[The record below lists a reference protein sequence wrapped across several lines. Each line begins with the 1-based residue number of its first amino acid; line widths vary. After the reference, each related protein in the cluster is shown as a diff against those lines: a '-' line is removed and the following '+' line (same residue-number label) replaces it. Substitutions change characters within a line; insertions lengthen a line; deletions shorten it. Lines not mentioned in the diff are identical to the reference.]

1 MGERRSIVI
10 AGAGIGGLTA
20 ALALAEAGFRVTI
33 AERNGELS
41 EAGAGIQISPNA
53 GRVLAALGLD
63 AAIAAA
69 AVEPV
74 AIDVR
79 SAADGRLIASVPT
92 AAFRDRYGFPYRSIH
107 RGDLQKILADAVRAH
122 PAIALRLGATVGE
135 FAQHAGS
142 WLARVEHDGTRDVV
156 AADAVIG
163 ADGIWSEMRSRIPDH
178 ATPRPSGRTAWRG
191 MVALDNAP
199 PHLPRDRV
207 GLWLGR
213 DAHLV
218 HYPVSTGAA
227 INIVAIVEEPWDKQG
242 WSTPGDKRVLL
253 SRFARWAEEA
263 QAIIRAPFGWQK
275 WTLATLYPT
284 GPWTHGPIALLGD
297 AAHAML
303 PFIAQGAAMAIEDG
317 AVLARSL
324 ARAKS
329 PEAGLAAYEA
339 ARKPRVSE
347 VAEAARSTGET
358 YHWSAPLSIA
368 RDLAL
373 RALGPRLILGKNDWI
388 YRWRG

>member
-1 MGERRSIVI
+1 MGERRGIVI

-20 ALALAEAGFRVTI
+20 ALALAQAGFRVTI
-33 AERNGELS
+33 AERNTELS
-41 EAGAGIQISPNA
+41 EVGAGIQLSPNA

-69 AVEPV
+69 AVEPA

-79 SAADGRLIASVPT
+79 SAADGRLITSLPT
-92 AAFRDRYGFPYRSIH
+92 ARFRERYGFPYRSIH
-107 RGDLQKILADAVRAH
+107 RGDLQRVLAEAVGAN
-122 PAIALRLGATVGE
+122 PAITLRLGATVGE

-142 WLARVEHDGTRDVV
+142 WLVRVEHGGAREVV
-156 AADAVIG
+156 GAAAIIG

-178 ATPRPSGRTAWRG
+178 ATPRASGRTAWRG

-218 HYPVSTGAA
+218 HYPVSAGSA
-227 INIVAIVEEPWDKQG
+227 INIVAIVEEPWDRQG
-242 WSTPGDKRVLL
+242 WSAPGDKRVLL
-253 SRFARWAEEA
+253 ARFARWCEAA
-263 QAIIRAPFGWQK
+263 QAIIKAPFGWQK
-275 WTLATLYPT
+275 WTLATLYAT
-284 GPWTHGPIALLGD
+284 GPWTHGPVALLGD
-297 AAHAML
+297 AAHGML
-303 PFIAQGAAMAIEDG
+303 PFIAQGAAMAIEDA

-324 ARAKS
+324 AAAKS
-329 PEAGLAAYEA
+329 AEAGLAAYEA

-347 VAEAARSTGET
+347 VAEAARATGET
-358 YHWSAPLSIA
+358 YHWGPPLATA
-368 RDLAL
+368 RDLTL
-373 RALGPRLILGKNDWI
+373 RALGPRLILGRNDWI
-388 YRWRG
+388 YRWRV